1 MDKKK
6 LMFLTVATVFALGVG
21 TITISGLHQVERIKT
36 SATEPYSCDLPA
48 GYTEIEDVVWDAYL
62 EADDNPITNPHTFRG
77 TVTKRFGDYA
87 FVQRK
92 NATTSK
98 IDAIKIAGLNTY
110 AEDVSVGN
118 VVDISGGILYLDYET
133 PTVILSANNQLT
145 VAYAINPTGYEPMQY
160 QGIVDYFNN
169 GLATSTDSGF
179 EEFAFSRYIQ
189 LNSVNPNYY
198 YRGGTAT
205 LGDEN
210 FYYGLIIDPLD
221 VDKTMNFFTIDNN
234 NLADEVEAKINQAI
248 ANEKLINIKGI
259 AYYHQY
265 FGLLIS
271 SASDIEITETSSI
284 DRSVVSNMETMYIK
298 WGTGDNQ
305 KVPVVRYTLVGKG
318 DVPYVEFEEFVDL
331 RNQILYSQR
340 KNRKL
345 YKQIFNGYVRYYSG
359 ESYGYFD
366 VNAGNDTI
374 YLYDNNG
381 SLNNNMTRVNGA
393 RYYITGSPGNIQADS
408 TNSRVLTQRTVDA
421 TYNLGQ
427 FNIDIVCDSYYN
439 CYVPLTTLG
448 DILYTTQ
455 GYGMGFNGKNYYFTD
470 MFDDNLKNE
479 YYTDTPWAEQTTRST
494 YMAEYTYN
502 ALLFSLKYCY
512 GLETIRGLTD
522 PDAKME
528 ELGVKD
534 LIKSTNND
542 DYEVGMATFAGKW
555 LFEGHAGYT
564 AVSPLARETYTEQQ
578 IMDTYYSY
586 MYANNRGVQLL
597 GTRSALTELRNK
609 AGKSVGLSTYGN
621 TAIIRFDSFV
631 KFGGNP
637 ASLTDDQI
645 LSYDYETLH
654 ANGSELLFRKAF
666 LEIEGDQA
674 IENVVIDL
682 SLNGGGAINVVP
694 WLEAYMTPNPSLAFH
709 YKETGEKNEIFY
721 KVDINYDGEYDDYD
735 AYYANKYNFY
745 CLTSNFSFSC
755 GNYLPTIIKGRGL
768 ATLFGEASGGGV
780 CAVGAIVTASGTILS
795 NSSLYQLGTVV
806 NDEFMCSET
815 GIEPDYAFDRANY
828 YDDEAINAFVN
839 AHQPN

>member
-1 MDKKK
+1 MNKKK
-6 LMFLTVATVFALGVG
+6 LMFLTIATVFAMGIG
-21 TITISGLHQVERIKT
+21 TIIISGLHQVERIKT
-36 SATEPYSCDLPA
+36 IATEPYSCDLPA
-48 GYTEIEDVVWDAYL
+48 GYTEIEDVSYKAYQDAS
-62 EADDNPITNPHTFRG
+62 DHSITNPYTFRG
-77 TVTKRFGDYA
+77 TITRRFDDFA

-92 NATTSK
+92 NSTTGK
-98 IDAIKIAGLNTY
+98 IDAIKVAGLDTY
-110 AEDVSVGN
+110 ADEVAVGN
-118 VVDISGGILYLDYET
+118 VVDISGGTLEVIYNT
-133 PTVILSANNQLT
+133 PTVTLTQDIQLT
-145 VAYAINPTGYEPMQY
+145 VAFAVNPMGYEPLEY
-160 QGIVDYFNN
+160 QGIIDYYNN
-169 GLATSTDSGF
+169 GLETSTCSGN
-179 EEFAFSRYIQ
+179 EEYAFYRSVQLVGVVADYYDRY
-189 LNSVNPNYY
+189 SVDFGDETYY
-198 YRGGTAT
+198 YGVIKDI
-205 LGDEN
+205 LSPDSN
-210 FYYGLIIDPLD
+210 L
-221 VDKTMNFFTIDNN
+221 NFFTP
-234 NLADEVEAKINQAI
+234 ADDVIADAIESKINQAVSGD
-248 ANEKLINIKGI
+248 KLINIKGI
-259 AYYHQY
+259 MYYHQY
-265 FGLLIS
+265 FGILIQSAADIEVTNQSSFDTSVIS
-271 SASDIEITETSSI
+271 S
-284 DRSVVSNMETMYIK
+284 RETMYIK
-298 WGTGDNQ
+298 WGVDNKAQ
-305 KVPVVRYTLVGKG
+305 ITSYTLLGKG
-318 DVPYVEFEEFVDL
+318 DVPYVEFEEFVDM
-331 RNQILYSQR
+331 RNQLIFGQRNQR
-340 KNRKL
+340 KLSR
-345 YKQIFNGYVRYYSG
+345 QVFNGYVRYTSG
-359 ESYGYFD
+359 EYYGYFD

-381 SLNNNMTRVNGA
+381 SLNNNMTRANGA
-393 RYYITGSPGNIQADS
+393 RYYITGSPGNIQVDS

-448 DILYTTQ
+448 DIVYTTQ

-470 MFDDNLKNE
+470 LFDDDLQNE

-522 PDAKME
+522 PDAKMK
-528 ELGVKD
+528 ELGVED

-578 IMDTYYSY
+578 IKDTYYSY
-586 MYANNRGVQLL
+586 MYANDRGVQLF
-597 GTRSALTELRNK
+597 GTRSALTELRTE
-609 AGKSVGLSTYGN
+609 AGKSVGLTTYGN
-621 TAIIRFDSFV
+621 TAIIRFDEFV
-631 KFGGNP
+631 KYNGNP
-637 ASLTDDQI
+637 ASFTNEQI

-654 ANGSELLFRKAF
+654 AKGSELLFRKAF
-666 LEIEGDQA
+666 LEIEGDPT

-721 KVDINYDGEYDDYD
+721 RVDINYDGKYDDND
-735 AYYANKYNFY
+735 AYYANNYNFY

-755 GNYLPTIIKGRGL
+755 GNFLPTIIKGRGL

-780 CAVGAIVTASGTILS
+780 CAVGAIVTASGTILR